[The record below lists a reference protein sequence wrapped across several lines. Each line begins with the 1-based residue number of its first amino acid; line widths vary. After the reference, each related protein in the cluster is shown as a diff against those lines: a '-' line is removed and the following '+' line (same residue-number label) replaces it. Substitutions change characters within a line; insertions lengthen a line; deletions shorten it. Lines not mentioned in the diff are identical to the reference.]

1 MNDQAVAEPARL
13 ASNVIT
19 EPNGVAAASVG
30 ATKQLAQFV
39 VATTLEDLPP
49 PAVPRLRDLFLD
61 WLGNAAFAAAHA
73 ENSPSLYAG
82 VTRLDPNEGPATA
95 VGVGRGFSWP
105 YAALLNG
112 AHAHSLDFDDTNAVQ
127 TGHPGAPVIA
137 AALADAERLGVS
149 GRAFFEALAVG
160 YEVACRVGAAQGQDG
175 YNRGFHITSTAGIF
189 GAVAAIAK
197 LRAFDCATL
206 EHAWGL
212 ALSKAAGTMQY
223 LANGAWNKR
232 LHPGFA
238 AHDALLCAALAEAGV
253 IGASSAFEG
262 QYGFLVS
269 YTGAPNADALT
280 RRLGEEWVLLQTAV
294 KPYPSCRLT
303 HGAIDAALALRSSVP
318 AAERGGVSMRIKI
331 SPIAMQIVGGDLPN
345 KRAPENSV
353 DAQFSVYFQ
362 TAAAWLDGQV
372 DWSTYDRLDAPDRAA
387 LIKRIALEVTTDLPA
402 LGAILTVEAG
412 GQAFT
417 STVEYPLGEPQNW
430 IGDDGLRRKFMLLA
444 GRTYGEA
451 HAARIADCV
460 QALGPDG
467 SVGSLI
473 ALLRRAPT
481 S

>member
-1 MNDQAVAEPARL
+1 MNDQGIAEPVRL
-13 ASNVIT
+13 AGGLT
-19 EPNGVAAASVG
+19 TGPDAVAAASVG
-30 ATKQLAQFV
+30 ATRLLAQFV
-39 VATTLEDLPP
+39 VATALEDLPGQV
-49 PAVPRLRDLFLD
+49 VPRLRDLFLD
-61 WLGNAAFAAAHA
+61 WLGNAAFAATHA

-82 VTRLDPNEGPATA
+82 ITRLDPSEGPATV
-95 VGVGRGFSWP
+95 VGASRGFSWP

-112 AHAHSLDFDDTNAVQ
+112 AHAHSLDFDDTNAIQ

-137 AALADAERLGVS
+137 AALADAERLGTD
-149 GRAFFEALAVG
+149 GRAFYQALAVG

-197 LRAFDCATL
+197 LRSFDCATL

-253 IGASSAFEG
+253 IGAASAFEG
-262 QYGFLVS
+262 KHGFLVS
-269 YTGAPNADALT
+269 YTGAPHPDALT
-280 RRLGEEWVLLQTAV
+280 QRLGEDWVLLQTAV

-303 HGAIDAALALRSSVP
+303 HGAVDAALALRNSVP
-318 AAERGGVSMRIKI
+318 AAERAEVSMCIDI
-331 SPIAMQIVGGDLPN
+331 SPVAMQIVGGDLLN
-345 KRAPENSV
+345 KRAPQNSV

-362 TAAAWLDGQV
+362 VAAAWLDGQV
-372 DWSTYDRLDAPDRAA
+372 DWSTYNCLDAPDRAA
-387 LIKRIALEVTTDLPA
+387 LIKRIALHVATGLPA
-402 LGAILTVEAG
+402 NGAVLTVEAG

-430 IGDDGLRRKFMLLA
+430 IGDDRLRRKFMLLA

-460 QALGPDG
+460 QRLGPDG
-467 SVGSLI
+467 AIGSLI
-473 ALLRRAPT
+473 ALLRRAPVT
-481 S
+481 